1 MSFLKIL
8 VYLQTGCLGGSLQW
22 TAQWIHFKAHN
33 ATKDVSKLQNGSY
46 QLHGR
51 AYYFS
56 MFDFSIRVY
65 AKFLFSVN
73 FVFRLLE
80 EVYIEV
86 FNERILTHTIRAQ
99 NVSKDTFCENAF
111 KKQCISKLQQCL
123 YQSHRLNLKTKR
135 NHSCIEFSLKQKWSL
150 IFWISIQ

>member
-1 MSFLKIL
+1 MKKE
-8 VYLQTGCLGGSLQW
+8 C
-22 TAQWIHFKAHN
+22 
-33 ATKDVSKLQNGSY
+33 VSKLQNGSY

-111 KKQCISKLQQCL
+111 KKECISKLQQCL

-150 IFWISIQ
+150 IFWISIYPEPSNYSTHPSQSKALTVNLAESQESLMML